1 MAQAMPVPAALV
13 PLPYLPEN
21 SPASCPVSA
30 QELLR
35 YVRSNAEGARH
46 VRLDQLVF
54 VRTARIAGCG
64 YWLWRFPAAGLASYA
79 LVMEDAEGPWLTC
92 HQSLAGMAPEEVL
105 IADYQTLSDN
115 P

>member
-1 MAQAMPVPAALV
+1 MAQAMPVALV

-30 QELLR
+30 PELLR

-54 VRTARIAGCG
+54 VRTARIEEYG

-79 LVMEDAEGPWLTC
+79 LVMEDAEGPWMTC
-92 HQSLAGMAPEEVL
+92 RQSLASVAPEDVL
-105 IADYQTLSDN
+105 IADYRTVSDN

>member
-1 MAQAMPVPAALV
+1 MAQAIPVASV

-21 SPASCPVSA
+21 SPASCPVTT
-30 QELLR
+30 QEILR

-54 VRTARIAGCG
+54 VRTAQVGECR
-64 YWLWRFPAAGLASYA
+64 YWLWRFPTAGLASHA
-79 LVMEDAEGPWLTC
+79 LVMQDAEGPWLSC
-92 HQSLAGMAPEEVL
+92 RQGPGVQAPEDIL
-105 IADYQTLSDN
+105 IADYRTVADN

>member
-1 MAQAMPVPAALV
+1 MAQAMPVAPV
-13 PLPYLPEN
+13 TLPYLPEN

-30 QELLR
+30 AELLR

-54 VRTARIAGCG
+54 VRTARIEDSR
-64 YWLWRFPAAGLASYA
+64 YRLWRFPAAGLASYA

-92 HQSLAGMAPEEVL
+92 HQSLAGMAPEAVL
-105 IADYQTLSDN
+105 IADYRTAAGN

>member
-1 MAQAMPVPAALV
+1 MAQAMPVAPV
-13 PLPYLPEN
+13 SLPYLPEN
-21 SPASCPVSA
+21 SPASGPVSA

-35 YVRSNAEGARH
+35 YVRSNAVGARH
-46 VRLDQLVF
+46 VRVDQLVF
-54 VRTARIAGCG
+54 VRTARIEDCG

-92 HQSLAGMAPEEVL
+92 HQTPSGMAPEDVL
-105 IADYQTLSDN
+105 IADYRTASGN

>member
-1 MAQAMPVPAALV
+1 MAQAIPVAPD

-21 SPASCPVSA
+21 SPASCPVSVP
-30 QELLR
+30 ELLR

-46 VRLDQLVF
+46 VRIDQLVF
-54 VRTARIAGCG
+54 VRTARIEDFR

-79 LVMEDAEGPWLTC
+79 LVMLDAEGPWLTC
-92 HQSLAGMAPEEVL
+92 HQGLAGVAPEDVL
-105 IADYQTLSDN
+105 IADYRTVSGN

>member
-1 MAQAMPVPAALV
+1 MAQAIPVAPV
-13 PLPYLPEN
+13 SLPYLPEN
-21 SPASCPVSA
+21 SPASCPVSV

-46 VRLDQLVF
+46 VRLDQLAF
-54 VRTARIAGCG
+54 VRTARIGESR

-79 LVMEDAEGPWLTC
+79 LVMQDAEGSWLTC
-92 HQSLAGMAPEEVL
+92 HQSLAGMAPEDVL
-105 IADYQTLSDN
+105 IADYRTASGN

>member
-1 MAQAMPVPAALV
+1 MAQAIPAASA
-13 PLPYLPEN
+13 PLPFLPEN
-21 SPASCPVSA
+21 SPSSCPVSA
-30 QELLR
+30 GELLR

-54 VRTARIAGCG
+54 VRTAQVQECR

-79 LVMEDAEGPWLTC
+79 LVMQDAEGPWLSC
-92 HQSLAGMAPEEVL
+92 HQSLGGQAPEDVL
-105 IADYQTLSDN
+105 IADYRTVSDN

>member
-1 MAQAMPVPAALV
+1 MAQAIPVAPL

-21 SPASCPVSA
+21 SAASCPVSVP
-30 QELLR
+30 ELLR
-35 YVRSNAEGARH
+35 YIRSNAEGARH
-46 VRLDQLVF
+46 VRVDQLVF
-54 VRTARIAGCG
+54 VRTARIAECR

-92 HQSLAGMAPEEVL
+92 RQSLAGMAPEEVL
-105 IADYQTLSDN
+105 LADYQTASGN

>member
-1 MAQAMPVPAALV
+1 MAQAIPVAPA

-21 SPASCPVSA
+21 SPASCPVA
-30 QELLR
+30 AAELLR

-46 VRLDQLVF
+46 VRLDQMVF
-54 VRTARIAGCG
+54 VRTAQVGECR

-79 LVMEDAEGPWLTC
+79 LVMQDAEGPWLSC
-92 HQSLAGMAPEEVL
+92 HQSLGGQAPEDVL
-105 IADYQTLSDN
+105 IADYRTVSDS

>member
-1 MAQAMPVPAALV
+1 MAQAIPVAPV

-21 SPASCPVSA
+21 SPASCPVSV

-46 VRLDQLVF
+46 VCIDQLVF
-54 VRTARIAGCG
+54 VRTARIEDCG

-79 LVMEDAEGPWLTC
+79 LVMQDAEGPWLTC
-92 HQSLAGMAPEEVL
+92 HQSLGGMAPEDVL
-105 IADYQTLSDN
+105 IADYRTASGN

>member
-1 MAQAMPVPAALV
+1 MAQAIPVASV

-30 QELLR
+30 HELLR

-54 VRTARIAGCG
+54 VRTAQVQECR

-79 LVMEDAEGPWLTC
+79 LVMQDAEGPWLSC
-92 HQSLAGMAPEEVL
+92 QQSLGGLAPEEIL
-105 IADYQTLSDN
+105 IADYRTVADN

>member
-1 MAQAMPVPAALV
+1 MAQAMPVAHV

-21 SPASCPVSA
+21 SSASCPVSV

-46 VRLDQLVF
+46 VRIDQLVF
-54 VRTARIAGCG
+54 LRTARIADCD

-79 LVMEDAEGPWLTC
+79 LVMLDAEGPWLTC
-92 HQSLAGMAPEEVL
+92 HQSLGGMAPEDVL
-105 IADYQTLSDN
+105 IADYRTASGN

>member
-1 MAQAMPVPAALV
+1 MAQAIPVASGAL
-13 PLPYLPEN
+13 PFLPEN
-21 SPASCPVSA
+21 SPSSCPVSA
-30 QELLR
+30 PELLR

-54 VRTARIAGCG
+54 VRTAQVQECR

-79 LVMEDAEGPWLTC
+79 LVMQDAEGPWLSC
-92 HQSLAGMAPEEVL
+92 HQSLGGQAPEDVL
-105 IADYQTLSDN
+105 IADYRTVSDN

>member
-1 MAQAMPVPAALV
+1 MAQAMPLAPV

-21 SPASCPVSA
+21 SPSSCPVSV

-46 VRLDQLVF
+46 VRVDQLVF
-54 VRTARIAGCG
+54 VRTAQIEDCG
-64 YWLWRFPAAGLASYA
+64 YWLWRFPAASLVSYA
-79 LVMEDAEGPWLTC
+79 LVMLDAEGPWMTC
-92 HQSLAGMAPEEVL
+92 HQSLGGMAPEDVL
-105 IADYQTLSDN
+105 IADYRTASGI

>member
-1 MAQAMPVPAALV
+1 MAQAMPVALV

-21 SPASCPVSA
+21 SPASCPVSV

-46 VRLDQLVF
+46 VRVDQLVF
-54 VRTARIAGCG
+54 VRTARIDDCG
-64 YWLWRFPAAGLASYA
+64 YWLWKFPAAGLASYA
-79 LVMEDAEGPWLTC
+79 LVMLDAEGPWLTC
-92 HQSLAGMAPEEVL
+92 HQGLGAMAPEEVL
-105 IADYQTLSDN
+105 IADYRTASGN

>member
-1 MAQAMPVPAALV
+1 MAQAIPVAPV

-21 SPASCPVSA
+21 SPASCPVSV

-46 VRLDQLVF
+46 VRIDQLVF
-54 VRTARIAGCG
+54 VRTARIEGCG

-92 HQSLAGMAPEEVL
+92 HQSLGGMAAEDVL
-105 IADYQTLSDN
+105 MADYRTVSGN